1 MRIALTG
8 SERFLGGNFK
18 IKGLIFILSA
28 LVWVG
33 SYLLDGHFLQFP
45 WHTPGID
52 IVFIPSGVRLIAI
65 MIGGVWAALGVCVG
79 SLFLVGSVFQTAQP
93 WVILSVA
100 AGSGLFPY
108 AALRASLWA
117 TSVDKSL
124 AELSAIKLPLI
135 SLGVA
140 VGSSILHNV
149 LFSALGLK
157 PWQDLAENSLA
168 MVAGD
173 FIGILL
179 AVVIVFVILRLIRR
193 SSA

>member
-1 MRIALTG
+1 MTA

-18 IKGLIFILSA
+18 IKGLIFVLSA

-33 SYLLDGHFLQFP
+33 SYLLDGHFLKFLP
-45 WHTPGID
+45 HTPGID
-52 IVFIPSGVRLIAI
+52 LVFIPSGMRLIVI
-65 MIGGVWAALGVCVG
+65 MIGGIWAALGVCVG

-100 AGSGLFPY
+100 VGSGLFPY

-117 TSVDKSL
+117 TGVDKSL

-140 VGSSILHNV
+140 VGSPILHNV

-157 PWQDLAENSLA
+157 PWQDLAKNSLA
-168 MVAGD
+168 MAAGD

-179 AVVIVFVILRLIRR
+179 AVAIVFVILRLIRR
-193 SSA
+193 SAA